1 MAQSRRCIS
10 IWLYIHAQQ
19 TTKTYKVDDRN
30 KKPKKKKKKNKTKKM
45 KTKLKT
51 YFPYGIESQ

>member
-30 KKPKKKKKKNKTKKM
+30 KKPKKKKTKQNKKNENK
-45 KTKLKT
+45 
-51 YFPYGIESQ
+51 IENLLSIWN